1 MAEPQPLP
9 TQGQLDRAAQIAAAE
24 AKQKSRE
31 AGIRAQAI
39 GEGRTLERN
48 ELLTKLGVRTI
59 DDIGLLAEVRKEHTK
74 ELTSL
79 QLHFGDAIRHI
90 RGGAFWR
97 GVGAMGVV
105 TVLLCAATG
114 YGVSFF
120 LAESQMNA
128 VAITQAATRPSAEAM
143 RNAMQPQEGGG
154 FQ

>member
-1 MAEPQPLP
+1 MAEPQALNN
-9 TQGQLDRAAQIAAAE
+9 QADRIAAA
-24 AKQKSRE
+24 KQ
-31 AGIRAQAI
+31 AQALREQGI
-39 GEGRTLERN
+39 KGQAKREGREER
-48 ELLTKLGVRTI
+48 EREI
-59 DDIGLLAEVRKEHTK
+59 LAELGAKTLADVGMLPEIRKGHREEMTA
-74 ELTSL
+74 LMT
-79 QLHFGDAIRHI
+79 QMDDMARH
-90 RGGAFWR
+90 RSASGFWR
-97 GVGAMGVV
+97 GIGTMGVI